1 MLVLCVRRYV
11 LHNPRCGDLDGV
23 PSLPATAYTLLRQKF
38 RPITS
43 TLTATAGS
51 KDRTTTKLLIRL
63 QVIWL
68 DYATFTALDVGV
80 LHFGVLR
87 VCDPHTDIGLGG
99 IHGLFWCPC
108 LLLHYSSHMH
118 IAVVSV

>member
-23 PSLPATAYTLLRQKF
+23 PSPPC